1 MATIQTRLTSDNK
14 QHDEAFKRSKQ
25 QVYNYNKQVDKSKAS
40 VLKFAK
46 GGLGALG
53 TALGVAGGAMAV
65 FNKTM
70 RASETTSDK
79 FDNVMAQAKASVDYF
94 FTSLSRGDFSG
105 FLDGL
110 KSVISQA
117 KEARQ
122 AMDDLGDAT
131 LLTSAA
137 GAKYA
142 RDRSELERKIKDPKT
157 SDADRQAAQ
166 DQLNILRDEYIP
178 ELEIEAKKAWD
189 AFYKDARLAF
199 SNVGFMTPSDQ
210 LLTEFF
216 SGNKGNDFWSTVY
229 PQLKDITAEVRKNIV
244 DLYKQANAAEQ
255 AVNQLYIS
263 DSRLERYGNTNTSSS
278 YKPTKPTRSNDK
290 ISWISNRKYIES
302 IFNSFSQVE
311 PVLDEFGDTVYEKM
325 EMPLERVG
333 VSLDDVLDK
342 SKQYAHESV
351 KIIESEAE
359 HAERLANIF
368 DLQLN
373 TINSLSSAF
382 GALGDSFDI
391 PGLKAAEIIG
401 VAIANIAKAYSEA
414 SAKQAEG
421 SITGW
426 DWLAFSVAGIAQ
438 VASVIGQL
446 HSLSGYAGG
455 GIIGGNSYT
464 GDKVLARVNSG
475 EMILNPSQQANLF
488 NMINGGVSTGGE
500 VKFRIEGSTL
510 VGVLN
515 NYNKKVRRVM

>member
-70 RASETTSDK
+70 RATQTTSDK

-105 FLDGL
+105 FLSGL
-110 KSVISQA
+110 KDIVSQA
-117 KEARQ
+117 KEAQ
-122 AMDDLGDAT
+122 KAIDNLGTTT
-131 LLTSAA
+131 LLASNA
-137 GAKYA
+137 GAKYEA
-142 RDRSELERKIKDPKT
+142 DRAKLERIIKDPK
-157 SDADRQAAQ
+157 SGDAERKAAQ
-166 DQLNILRDEYIP
+166 SQLDNLRNEYIP
-178 ELEIEAKKAWD
+178 ELEKESKAAWK
-189 AFYKDARLAF
+189 AFYEKGRQAF
-199 SNVGFMTPSDQ
+199 KEVGFMTPSDQ
-210 LLTEFF
+210 MLLEFF
-216 SGNKGNDFWSTVY
+216 SGNERYEFWGTVY
-229 PQLKDITAEVRKNIV
+229 SQLKEITDEELKAVS
-244 DLYKQANAAEQ
+244 DLLKQAYTSER

-263 DSRLERYGNTNTSSS
+263 DSRLERYGGNNTSSS
-278 YKPTKPTRSNDK
+278 TSTTKPKRNNDK
-290 ISWISNRKYIES
+290 IGWISNRKYIES

-333 VSLDDVLDK
+333 TSLDDVLEK
-342 SKQYAHESV
+342 SKQYAHESIEV
-351 KIIESEAE
+351 IESEAE

-373 TINSLSSAF
+373 TIGSLSNAF
-382 GALGDSFDI
+382 STLGDSFDND
-391 PGLKAAEIIG
+391 GLRAAGIIG
-401 VAIANIAKAYSEA
+401 EAIANIIKGYATA
-414 SAKQAEG
+414 SAESATAG
-421 SITGW
+421 PW
-426 DWLAFSVAGIAQ
+426 AWAAFSAAGLAQ
-438 VASVIGQL
+438 VASVIAQI
-446 HSLSGYAGG
+446 HSLSGYANG

-510 VGVLN
+510 IGVLN

>member
-14 QHDEAFKRSKQ
+14 QHDEAFKKSKQ
-25 QVYNYNKQVDKSKAS
+25 QVYNYSKQVDQSKAS

-70 RASETTSDK
+70 RSTQKTSDA

-105 FLDGL
+105 FLSGL
-110 KSVISQA
+110 KDIVSQA
-117 KEARQ
+117 KEAQ
-122 AMDDLGDAT
+122 KAIDNLGT
-131 LLTSAA
+131 TILLASNA
-137 GAKYA
+137 GAKYEA
-142 RDRSELERKIKDPKT
+142 DRAKLERIIKDPK
-157 SDADRQAAQ
+157 SGDAERKAAQ
-166 DQLNILRDEYIP
+166 SQLDNLRNEYIP
-178 ELEIEAKKAWD
+178 ELEKESKAAWK
-189 AFYKDARLAF
+189 AFYEKGRQAF
-199 SNVGFMTPSDQ
+199 KEVGFMTPSDQ
-210 LLTEFF
+210 MLLEFF
-216 SGNKGNDFWSTVY
+216 SGNERYEFWGTVY
-229 PQLKDITAEVRKNIV
+229 SQLKEITDDELKAVS
-244 DLYKQANAAEQ
+244 DLLKQAYASER

-263 DSRLERYGNTNTSSS
+263 DSRLERYGNTNTSSTS
-278 YKPTKPTRSNDK
+278 TTKPKRNNDK

-333 VSLDDVLDK
+333 VSLDNVLEK
-342 SKQYAHESV
+342 SKQYAHESIE
-351 KIIESEAE
+351 IIESEAE

-382 GALGDSFDI
+382 STLGDSFDI
-391 PGLKAAEIIG
+391 PGLRAAGIIG
-401 VAIANIAKAYSEA
+401 EAIANIIKGYATA
-414 SAKQAEG
+414 SAESATAG
-421 SITGW
+421 PW
-426 DWLAFSVAGIAQ
+426 AWAAFSAAGLAQ
-438 VASVIGQL
+438 VAGVISQI
-446 HSLSGYAGG
+446 HSLTGYAEG

-488 NMINGGVSTGGE
+488 NMINGGISTGGE
-500 VKFRIEGSTL
+500 VKFRIDGSTL

-515 NYNKKVRRVM
+515 NYSKKTGRVI

>member
-70 RASETTSDK
+70 RATQTTSDK

-105 FLDGL
+105 FLSGL
-110 KSVISQA
+110 KDIVSQA
-117 KEARQ
+117 KEAQ
-122 AMDDLGDAT
+122 KAIDDLGTTT
-131 LLTSAA
+131 LLASNA
-137 GAKYA
+137 GAKYEA
-142 RDRSELERKIKDPKT
+142 DRAKLERIIKDPK
-157 SDADRQAAQ
+157 SGDAERKAAQ
-166 DQLNILRDEYIP
+166 SQLDNLRNEYIP
-178 ELEIEAKKAWD
+178 ELEKESKAAWK
-189 AFYKDARLAF
+189 AFYEKGRQAF
-199 SNVGFMTPSDQ
+199 KEVGFMTPSDQ
-210 LLTEFF
+210 MLLEFF
-216 SGNKGNDFWSTVY
+216 SGNERYEFWGTVY
-229 PQLKDITAEVRKNIV
+229 SQLKEITDDELKAVS
-244 DLYKQANAAEQ
+244 DLLKQAYASER

-263 DSRLERYGNTNTSSS
+263 DSRLERYGNTNTSSTS
-278 YKPTKPTRSNDK
+278 TKKSQRNNDK
-290 ISWISNRKYIES
+290 IGWISNRKYIES

-333 VSLDDVLDK
+333 VSLDDVLEK
-342 SKQYAHESV
+342 SKQYANES
-351 KIIESEAE
+351 KEIIESEAE

-373 TINSLSSAF
+373 TIGSLSNAF
-382 GALGDSFDI
+382 DTLGDTFDND
-391 PGLKAAEIIG
+391 GLRAAGIIG
-401 VAIANIAKAYSEA
+401 EAIANIIKGYATA
-414 SAKQAEG
+414 SAEFA
-421 SITGW
+421 TAAPW
-426 DWLAFSVAGIAQ
+426 AWAAFSAAGLAQ
-438 VASVIGQL
+438 VASVIAQI

>member
-14 QHDEAFKRSKQ
+14 QHDEAFKKSKQ
-25 QVYNYNKQVDKSKAS
+25 QVYNYNKQVDQSKAS

-70 RASETTSDK
+70 RATQKTSDA
-79 FDNVMAQAKASVDYF
+79 FDNVMAQSKASVDYF

-105 FLDGL
+105 FLSGL
-110 KSVISQA
+110 KDIIKTA
-117 KEARQ
+117 KEAQ
-122 AMDDLGDAT
+122 KAIDDLGTTT
-131 LLTSAA
+131 LLASNA
-137 GAKYA
+137 GAKYEA
-142 RDRSELERKIKDPKT
+142 ERSKLERIIKDPKT
-157 SDADRQAAQ
+157 SDTERKAAQ
-166 DQLNILRDEYIP
+166 SQLDNLRNEYIP
-178 ELEIEAKKAWD
+178 ELEKESKKAWK
-189 AFYKDARLAF
+189 AFYEKGRQAF
-199 SNVGFMTPSDQ
+199 KEVGFMTPSDQ
-210 LLTEFF
+210 MLLEFF
-216 SGNKGNDFWSTVY
+216 SGNEGYEFWGTVY
-229 PQLKDITAEVRKNIV
+229 SQLKEITDDELKAVS
-244 DLYKQANAAEQ
+244 DLLKQAYASER

-263 DSRLERYGNTNTSSS
+263 DSRLERYGTTNTSSTS
-278 YKPTKPTRSNDK
+278 TTKPKRNNDK
-290 ISWISNRKYIES
+290 IGWISNRKYIES

-311 PVLDEFGDTVYEKM
+311 PVLDEFGDTIYEKM

-333 VSLDDVLDK
+333 TSLNDVLEK
-342 SKQYAHESV
+342 SKQYAHESIE
-351 KIIESEAE
+351 IIESEAE

-373 TINSLSSAF
+373 TIGSLSNAF
-382 GALGDSFDI
+382 STLGDAFDND
-391 PGLKAAEIIG
+391 GLRAAGIIG
-401 VAIANIAKAYSEA
+401 EAIANIIKGYSEA
-414 SAKQAEG
+414 SAQSASLG
-421 SITGW
+421 PW
-426 DWLAFSVAGIAQ
+426 AWAAFSVAGLAQ
-438 VASVIGQL
+438 VASVIAQI

-488 NMINGGVSTGGE
+488 NMINGGVGTGGE
-500 VKFRIEGSTL
+500 VKFRIDGSTL